1 VGTQDTGGDTGIDPS
16 QFINLINQ
24 LIQNGASTD
33 DVNNLKTEIVA
44 LLTDVASQESVDKVQ
59 ATVDQILGSLTDVA
73 KQSTLLK
80 LRTELF
86 GLIDGLAT
94 QSSVDS
100 LAAKVAA
107 NEAAGMT
114 RDQAIQTAIQDL
126 STQLGL
132 SVEELATAIGEN
144 RDAINDIGIDIGE
157 INTAITNIQNQLK
170 DVATKE
176 QVQNLADL
184 VAEYES
190 QGLSRDE
197 ALKQAIQD
205 LSEQTGQSV
214 EEIQAAINANQDLII
229 DLGLDIDELNNAVTN
244 IQNQLKDVAT
254 KKQVQD
260 LADLVAEYESQGLS
274 RDEALQQAI
283 QDLSEQT
290 GQSVEEIQAVINAN
304 QDLII
309 DLGLDIDELNNA
321 VTNIQEQLKD
331 VATKE
336 QVQNLADLVAEYESQ
351 GLSRDEALAQGLSD
365 LAEQL
370 GTDVETLA
378 NSISENADSLATL
391 GVTTDELVT
400 AVGDIQETL
409 GTLATR
415 EQVQKLSDLI
425 AEYESQGLSR
435 DEALAQGV
443 ADLSA
448 QLGIT
453 EQELLNQ
460 ITSTEQRLTT
470 ELDAISEL
478 IGKPPGQVT
487 DVDIDFVADIIAQQE
502 ALGEMLQYNQQQL
515 GYDVT
520 GDGIVDIND
529 LNLLQQAQQGE
540 QVDLSKG
547 QQFQPT
553 GLYQYSQNLA
563 QQTQQQ
569 IAAEA
574 EKTRRYGDLGDLLGL
589 LGEAQDISGREVTV
603 QAPDPAKIGYLY
615 DFSSIFAT
623 PQQEGMFV
631 SPYGQRGYAEGGS
644 IVDANEELLRL
655 LGE

>member
-1 VGTQDTGGDTGIDPS
+1 MQ
-16 QFINLINQ
+16 
-24 LIQNGASTD
+24 
-33 DVNNLKTEIVA
+33 
-44 LLTDVASQESVDKVQ
+44 
-59 ATVDQILGSLTDVA
+59 
-73 KQSTLLK
+73 
-80 LRTELF
+80 
-86 GLIDGLAT
+86 
-94 QSSVDS
+94 
-100 LAAKVAA
+100 
-107 NEAAGMT
+107 
-114 RDQAIQTAIQDL
+114 
-126 STQLGL
+126 
-132 SVEELATAIGEN
+132 
-144 RDAINDIGIDIGE
+144 
-157 INTAITNIQNQLK
+157 
-170 DVATKE
+170 
-176 QVQNLADL
+176 
-184 VAEYES
+184 
-190 QGLSRDE
+190 
-197 ALKQAIQD
+197 
-205 LSEQTGQSV
+205 
-214 EEIQAAINANQDLII
+214 
-229 DLGLDIDELNNAVTN
+229 LNNARSLTSK
-244 IQNQLKDVAT
+244 NQLKDVAT

-260 LADLVAEYESQGLS
+260 
-274 RDEALQQAI
+274 
-283 QDLSEQT
+283 
-290 GQSVEEIQAVINAN
+290 
-304 QDLII
+304 
-309 DLGLDIDELNNA
+309 
-321 VTNIQEQLKD
+321 
-331 VATKE
+331 
-336 QVQNLADLVAEYESQ
+336 LADLVAEYESQ

-400 AVGDIQETL
+400 AVGNIQKTL
-409 GTLATR
+409 GTLATK